1 MHYKNGRQAAEGDRV
16 LNVVT
21 GESGLLY
28 GRSAQSSTC
37 NARLA
42 KVTLNDPWVTIGD
55 CLLLDDIAAA
65 DVPDRSEGRTA
76 E

>member
-1 MHYKNGRQAAEGDRV
+1 MHYKNGREAAEGDRV
-16 LNVVT
+16 LNLVT
-21 GESGLLY
+21 RESGLLY

-42 KVTLNDPWVTIGD
+42 KVGLNDSLVTISD
-55 CLLLDDIAAA
+55 CLLVDDIAAA